1 MPSKHKGSR
10 PRNQAEY
17 KRNKLIL
24 LQENP
29 FCHYCGKPATEA
41 DHVIEVDRWP
51 QGQPGVNSLDNL
63 RSACR
68 GCNAARGN
76 KYRAARDAGNYVVK
90 PNTSKENKGN
100 HSPRF
105 FHSDTEAPVSTNPI
119 SHKGLLELA
128 PTGRYQ
134 PRLETTTHSGHQ
146 SRAADIADFAERVL
160 GMPLMSWQRHCL
172 EGLTAYDDQGKW
184 LHRIGLISVAR
195 QNGKSLLSSAVIGH
209 WLTKETELRG
219 QPQTV
224 ISVSHKLDLTAA
236 QFNYLAPILEAKFG
250 AEVSWSYGRQK
261 VTMPN
266 GSVWH
271 IRAATPAA
279 GHGYS
284 CDLITAD
291 EVWQIS
297 EAAIDDGLL
306 PSQRA
311 RRNPLCL
318 LVSTAG
324 TQESTA
330 LLRWRD
336 QGLKAIDTGEKT
348 NLYFAEFSPPPT
360 LDPMTVEAWE
370 YANPALAGGLI
381 ELDVIQGEAQGPNR
395 SAFLR
400 ASVNLWQAVNNG
412 WLAPGIFEG
421 LSTDEK
427 APPGGVLA
435 VEMALDESTYTAV
448 RAVQIEN
455 KTHVVLAFVAE
466 TVTEL
471 WEKVEQ
477 QVAENPNLRLAIVP
491 VLENSCPIKY
501 EGRRVIVG
509 YKELLKWTSAVRAMI
524 LENKLTHNN
533 QQLLNSHVE
542 RAVLIREKNGITVS
556 SLRSPGPI
564 EACRCMIWAAAL
576 ASKPQAIGKPVI
588 VTNYR

>member
-1 MPSKHKGSR
+1 M
-10 PRNQAEY
+10 A
-17 KRNKLIL
+17 
-24 LQENP
+24 
-29 FCHYCGKPATEA
+29 
-41 DHVIEVDRWP
+41 
-51 QGQPGVNSLDNL
+51 
-63 RSACR
+63 
-68 GCNAARGN
+68 
-76 KYRAARDAGNYVVK
+76 
-90 PNTSKENKGN
+90 
-100 HSPRF
+100 
-105 FHSDTEAPVSTNPI
+105 
-119 SHKGLLELA
+119 
-128 PTGRYQ
+128 
-134 PRLETTTHSGHQ
+134 
-146 SRAADIADFAERVL
+146 
-160 GMPLMSWQRHCL
+160 WQRHCV
-172 EGLTAYDDQGKW
+172 EGLTSFDDEGKW
-184 LHRIGLISVAR
+184 LHRVGLVSVAR
-195 QNGKSLLSSAVIGH
+195 QNGKSHMTSALIGH

-291 EVWQIS
+291 ECWQIS
-297 EAAIDDGLL
+297 EEALDQGLL

-318 LVSTAG
+318 MVSTAG
-324 TQESTA
+324 TQESKL

-336 QGLKAIDTGEKT
+336 QGLKAIDTGTKS
-348 NLYFAEFSPPPT
+348 NLYFAEFSPPST

-381 ELDVIQGEAQGPNR
+381 ELEVIQGEALGPNR

-400 ASVNLWQAVNNG
+400 ASVNLWQAVSNG
-412 WLAPGIFEG
+412 WLAPGVFEA
-421 LSTDEK
+421 LATDEQ

-448 RAVQIEN
+448 RAVQKDN
-455 KTHVVLAFVAE
+455 KTYVVLAFVAE

-471 WEKVEQ
+471 WDLVDVEI
-477 QVAENPNLRLAIVP
+477 ANNPGLKLAIVP
-491 VLENSCPIKY
+491 TLENHCPPKH
-501 EGRRVIVG
+501 ERRRVIVG
-509 YKELLKWTSAVRAMI
+509 YKELTKWTGAVRAMI
-524 LENKLTHNN
+524 LENKITHNN

-542 RAVLIREKNGITVS
+542 RAVLIREKNGISIS

-576 ASKPQAIGKPVI
+576 ASRAQWTGKPVI
-588 VTNYR
+588 VTNNR

>member
-29 FCHYCGKPATEA
+29 FCVYCGAPATEA

-51 QGQPGVNSLDNL
+51 QGQPGVNSLENL
-63 RSACR
+63 RSCCR
-68 GCNAARGN
+68 SCNAARGN
-76 KYRAARDAGNYVVK
+76 KYRAARDAGNYLVK
-90 PNTSKENKGN
+90 TNASNENKSK
-100 HSPRF
+100 HSQRF
-105 FHSDTEAPVSTNPI
+105 FSEGHEAPVSYNPI
-119 SHKGLLELA
+119 SHKGLRELA
-128 PTGRYQ
+128 RTGRYQ
-134 PRLETTTHSGHQ
+134 PRLETTTQSGEL
-146 SRAADIADFAERVL
+146 SRVTEVADFAERVL
-160 GMPLMSWQRHCL
+160 GMPLMNWQLHIL
-172 EGLTAYDDQGKW
+172 KTLTAFDVDGKW
-184 LHRIGLISVAR
+184 LHRIGVVSVAR
-195 QNGKSLLSSAVIGH
+195 QNGKSLLTSALIGH
-209 WLTKETELRG
+209 WLTRETELRG

-261 VTMPN
+261 LTMPN

-318 LVSTAG
+318 MVSTAG
-324 TQESTA
+324 TQESKA

-336 QGLKAIDTGEKT
+336 QGLKAIDTGHQT
-348 NLYFAEFSPPPT
+348 NLYFAEYSPPPS

-370 YANPALAGGLI
+370 YANPALEGGLI

-400 ASVNLWQAVNNG
+400 ASVNLWQAVSNS
-412 WLAPGIFEG
+412 WLAPGVFEQ
-421 LSTDEK
+421 LATDEP

-435 VEMALDESTYTAV
+435 IETAQDESTYTAV
-448 RAVQIEN
+448 RAVN
-455 KTHVVLAFVAE
+455 TGTKTHVVLAFVAE
-466 TVTEL
+466 TITEL
-471 WEKVEQ
+471 WEKVD
-477 QVAENPNLRLAIVP
+477 AEIAANPNLRLAIVP
-491 VLENSCPIKY
+491 TLENTRPIKH
-501 EGRRVIVG
+501 EKRTVIVG
-509 YKELLKWTSAVRAMI
+509 YKELTKWTTAVRAMI
-524 LENKLTHNN
+524 LENKITHNN

-542 RAVLIREKNGITVS
+542 RAVLIREKNGISIS

-576 ASKPQAIGKPVI
+576 ASRPQAMGKPMVVSAI
-588 VTNYR
+588 R

>member
-29 FCHYCGKPATEA
+29 YCFYCGNPATEA

-51 QGQPGVNSLDNL
+51 QGVPGVNSLDNL
-63 RSACR
+63 RPCCR
-68 GCNAARGN
+68 RCNAARGN
-76 KYRAARDAGNYVVK
+76 KYRAARDAGNYLVK
-90 PNTSKENKGN
+90 PNASNEKTDK

-105 FHSDTEAPVSTNPI
+105 FLEGTEAPVSSNPI
-119 SHKGLLELA
+119 SHKGLRELA
-128 PTGRYQ
+128 RTGRYQ
-134 PRLETTTHSGHQ
+134 PRLETTTHSGYQ
-146 SRAADIADFAERVL
+146 SRAAEVGLFAERVL
-160 GMPLMSWQRHCL
+160 GTPLMDWQRHCL
-172 EGLTAYDDQGKW
+172 EGLTAFDENGKW
-184 LHRIGLISVAR
+184 LHRIGLVSVAR
-195 QNGKSLLSSAVIGH
+195 QNGKSHMTSALIGH
-209 WLTKETELRG
+209 WLTAETEKRG

-261 VTMPN
+261 LTMPN

-311 RRNPLCL
+311 RKNPLCL
-318 LVSTAG
+318 MVSTAG
-324 TQESTA
+324 TQESKA

-336 QGLKAIDTGEKT
+336 QGLKAIDTGNKT

-360 LDPMTVEAWE
+360 VDPMTVEAWE

-381 ELDVIQGEAQGPNR
+381 DVDVIEGEAQGPNR

-412 WLAPGIFEG
+412 WLAPGVFES
-421 LSTDEK
+421 LATDEP

-435 VEMALDESTYTAV
+435 VEMALDESTFTAV
-448 RAVQIEN
+448 RAVQTN
-455 KTHVVLAFVAE
+455 GKTHVVLAFVAE
-466 TVTEL
+466 TTNEL
-471 WEKVEQ
+471 WAKVDEQ
-477 QVAENPNLRLAIVP
+477 IAANPNLKIAIVP
-491 VLENSCPIKY
+491 VLENTRPLKLETRC
-501 EGRRVIVG
+501 VTVG

-524 LENKLTHNN
+524 LEKKLTHNN
-533 QQLLNSHVE
+533 QNLLNSHVE

-576 ASKPQAIGKPVI
+576 ASRPQAVGKPMVVSAI
-588 VTNYR
+588 R

>member
-1 MPSKHKGSR
+1 
-10 PRNQAEY
+10 
-17 KRNKLIL
+17 
-24 LQENP
+24 
-29 FCHYCGKPATEA
+29 
-41 DHVIEVDRWP
+41 
-51 QGQPGVNSLDNL
+51 
-63 RSACR
+63 
-68 GCNAARGN
+68 
-76 KYRAARDAGNYVVK
+76 
-90 PNTSKENKGN
+90 
-100 HSPRF
+100 
-105 FHSDTEAPVSTNPI
+105 
-119 SHKGLLELA
+119 
-128 PTGRYQ
+128 
-134 PRLETTTHSGHQ
+134 
-146 SRAADIADFAERVL
+146 
-160 GMPLMSWQRHCL
+160 MSWQRHCL
-172 EGLTAYDDQGKW
+172 EGLTSYNDEGKW
-184 LHRIGLISVAR
+184 LHRIGLVSVAR
-195 QNGKSLLSSAVIGH
+195 QNGKSHMTSALIGW
-209 WLTKETELRG
+209 WLTMETERRN

-400 ASVNLWQAVNNG
+400 ASVNLWQAVSNG
-412 WLAPGIFEG
+412 WLAPGLFEG
-421 LSTDEK
+421 LSTEEK

-448 RAVQIEN
+448 RAVQVDN

-466 TVTEL
+466 TVNEL

-477 QVAENPNLRLAIVP
+477 QVAENPNLKLAIVP
-491 VLENSCPIKY
+491 VLENSCPLKY
-501 EGRRVIVG
+501 ETRRVIVG

-556 SLRSPGPI
+556 SIRSPGPI

-576 ASKPQAIGKPVI
+576 ASRPQAIGKPMI

>member
-1 MPSKHKGSR
+1 
-10 PRNQAEY
+10 
-17 KRNKLIL
+17 
-24 LQENP
+24 
-29 FCHYCGKPATEA
+29 
-41 DHVIEVDRWP
+41 
-51 QGQPGVNSLDNL
+51 
-63 RSACR
+63 
-68 GCNAARGN
+68 
-76 KYRAARDAGNYVVK
+76 
-90 PNTSKENKGN
+90 
-100 HSPRF
+100 
-105 FHSDTEAPVSTNPI
+105 
-119 SHKGLLELA
+119 
-128 PTGRYQ
+128 
-134 PRLETTTHSGHQ
+134 
-146 SRAADIADFAERVL
+146 
-160 GMPLMSWQRHCL
+160 
-172 EGLTAYDDQGKW
+172 
-184 LHRIGLISVAR
+184 
-195 QNGKSLLSSAVIGH
+195 
-209 WLTKETELRG
+209 
-219 QPQTV
+219 
-224 ISVSHKLDLTAA
+224 LDLTAA

-381 ELDVIQGEAQGPNR
+381 EMDVIKGEAQGPNR

-400 ASVNLWQAVNNG
+400 ASVNLWQAVSNG
-412 WLAPGIFEG
+412 WLAPGVFEA

-448 RAVQIEN
+448 RAVQVDN

-477 QVAENPNLRLAIVP
+477 QVAENPNLKLAIVP
-491 VLENSCPIKY
+491 VLENSCPLKY
-501 EGRRVIVG
+501 EARRVIVG

-524 LENKLTHNN
+524 IENKLTHNN

-576 ASKPQAIGKPVI
+576 AARPQAIGKPFI
-588 VTNYR
+588 VSVNR